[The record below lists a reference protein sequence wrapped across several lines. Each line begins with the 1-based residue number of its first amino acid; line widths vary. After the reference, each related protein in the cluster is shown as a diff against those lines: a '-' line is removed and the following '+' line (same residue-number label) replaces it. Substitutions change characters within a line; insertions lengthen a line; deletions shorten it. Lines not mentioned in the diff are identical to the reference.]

1 MSAWKKKKTTG
12 FARNSTEVVEVV
24 DVAEEK
30 PVNCC
35 EGENFIISS
44 EAILQSIV
52 KLHACPSS
60 CMRISNP
67 PFVFRCSRFRKVST
81 IFQTGEGILS
91 VNKPEYYIPIFALN
105 EFPDSMHGY

>member
-35 EGENFIISS
+35 EGESFILSS
-44 EAILQSIV
+44 EAILQSLV
-52 KLHACPSS
+52 KPHAFPSS
-60 CMRISNP
+60 CIRISNP
-67 PFVFRCSRFRKVST
+67 PEFK
-81 IFQTGEGILS
+81 EGHLS
-91 VNKPEYYIPIFALN
+91 ALRVIAI
-105 EFPDSMHGY
+105 